1 MVDSLQPP
9 TQPPTQC
16 PGPPRRAPGA
26 RGAAPLAPRGPRER
40 LAAAGAA
47 LALAIPRAAAPL
59 ALLLAGCIEVPPPPP
74 RPPLEPKDLQVSEG
88 VGLEVACTP
97 TGVELCFDAHDNNC
111 NGVIDEGCGLH
122 TGILQFTIAWEEAEA
137 DVDLNVYDPTGE
149 LARVGEPT
157 ASGLMKDRDCPR
169 VSGEC
174 QEQNVENVFLTEG
187 EPARGRYR
195 VVVRLD
201 KLNDATAP
209 VRVRLSARIGQRS
222 YSMALDLSPSAAT
235 EEKSV
240 EFTL

>member
-1 MVDSLQPP
+1 MRS
-9 TQPPTQC
+9 
-16 PGPPRRAPGA
+16 PGPPRRERHA
-26 RGAAPLAPRGPRER
+26 RGAVPRPPAPLGLRAR
-40 LAAAGAA
+40 LAVPRAA
-47 LALAIPRAAAPL
+47 LALPHAALALPRAAAL
-59 ALLLAGCIEVPPPPP
+59 VALLLAGCIEVPPPPP
-74 RPPLEPKDLQVSEG
+74 RPPLEPKDLKVPEG
-88 VGLEVACTP
+88 VGLEMACTP
-97 TGVELCFDAHDNNC
+97 TGVELCFDARDNNC

-122 TGILQFTIAWEEAEA
+122 TGILQFTIAWEEADA
-137 DVDLNVYDPTGE
+137 DVDLNVYDPAGE

-209 VRVRLSARIGQRS
+209 IRVRLSARVGQRS
-222 YSMALDLSPSAAT
+222 YSMALDLSPSPAS